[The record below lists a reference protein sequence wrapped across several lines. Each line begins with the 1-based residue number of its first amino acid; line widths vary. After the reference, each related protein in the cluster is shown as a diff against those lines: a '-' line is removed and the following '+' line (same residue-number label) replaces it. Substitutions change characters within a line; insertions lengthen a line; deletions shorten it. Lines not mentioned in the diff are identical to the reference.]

1 MSSSILNVSRSAPR
15 LYIALQT
22 ASASHQ
28 STLQLL
34 IVLSLRNLKEFHM
47 PHILSFQRNKTS
59 LDCCVVNNINEM
71 CVSLT
76 SARGNDTDLVAR
88 LPNMYEKD

>member
-1 MSSSILNVSRSAPR
+1 M
-15 LYIALQT
+15 
-22 ASASHQ
+22 
-28 STLQLL
+28 
-34 IVLSLRNLKEFHM
+34 IVYCPPNCECKSPIYLAVIDRFIPKEFKGFHM

-76 SARGNDTDLVAR
+76 SAGGNDTDLVAR

>member
-1 MSSSILNVSRSAPR
+1 
-15 LYIALQT
+15 
-22 ASASHQ
+22 
-28 STLQLL
+28 
-34 IVLSLRNLKEFHM
+34 M
-47 PHILSFQRNKTS
+47 PQILSFQRNKTS

-76 SARGNDTDLVAR
+76 SAGGNDTDLVAR

>member
-1 MSSSILNVSRSAPR
+1 
-15 LYIALQT
+15 
-22 ASASHQ
+22 
-28 STLQLL
+28 
-34 IVLSLRNLKEFHM
+34 M

-71 CVSLT
+71 CVSLI
-76 SARGNDTDLVAR
+76 SAGGNDTDLVAR